1 MKSSDFVTCG
11 DFPCQDIISENFLV
25 PEIEISS
32 EKIWMVMISESA
44 PADRKDYFY
53 SGVDALFAQTT
64 LLAFQDAGVKASS
77 IQELVDKGIYFTT
90 AIKCSRTGMAFK
102 PQPFRHVP
110 GFWRKN

>member
-1 MKSSDFVTCG
+1 MKTSDFIACQN
-11 DFPCQDIISENFLV
+11 FPCQDTASKNYLV
-25 PEIEISS
+25 PEIEISP

-77 IQELVDKGIYFTT
+77 IQELVDRGIYFTT
-90 AIKCSRTGMAFK
+90 L
-102 PQPFRHVP
+102 
-110 GFWRKN
+110 